1 MTFARCLTH
10 PLARLA
16 AAFRDDRRGT
26 SAIEFALVLPVL
38 LTVYIAGT
46 EISNGIAIDRKVTLT
61 ARTVTDLVS
70 RASSISTVDM
80 DDILTASAA
89 VMSPFLPR
97 YLSFTVSEVYI
108 DNNGNAKIW
117 GFSCS
122 YQGTPRNI
130 GDAVTLPPQLTVNNS
145 YLIWG
150 EAQYTYTPPI
160 AYVISGTLNLAD
172 QIYMSPR
179 MSSSVTGP
187 PTCPTS
193 FTLPPC

>member
-1 MTFARCLTH
+1 MILARCLMR

-16 AAFRDDRRGT
+16 SKFRDDRCGT

-38 LTVYIAGT
+38 LTVYIGGT
-46 EISNGIAIDRKVTLT
+46 EISNAIAIDRKVTLT

-70 RASSISTVDM
+70 RASSISTGDM
-80 DDILTASAA
+80 GDVLIASAA
-89 VMSPFLPR
+89 VMSPYLPN
-97 YLSFTVSEVYI
+97 YLSFTVSEVHI
-108 DNNGNAKIW
+108 DNNGNATVW

-130 GDAVTLPPQLTVNNS
+130 GDPVTLPSQLIVNNS

-150 EAQYTYTPPI
+150 EAQYSYTPPI
-160 AYVISGTLNLAD
+160 AYVISGTLNLTD
-172 QIYMSPR
+172 QIFMSPR

-187 PTCPTS
+187 PSCPTS
-193 FTLPPC
+193 FTPPPC

>member
-1 MTFARCLTH
+1 MILARCLTR

-16 AAFRDDRRGT
+16 AEFRDDRRGT
-26 SAIEFALVLPVL
+26 SALEFVLLLPVM

-46 EISNGIAIDRKVTLT
+46 EISNAIAIDRKVTLT

-70 RASSISTVDM
+70 RASSISTGDM
-80 DDILTASAA
+80 GDILTASAA
-89 VMSPFLPR
+89 VMSPYVHNSLT
-97 YLSFTVSEVYI
+97 FTVSEIYI
-108 DNNGNAKIW
+108 DNNGNARVW

-130 GDAVTLPPQLTVNNS
+130 GDPVTLPPQLTVNNS

-150 EAQYTYTPPI
+150 EAQYSYTPPI

-172 QIYMSPR
+172 QIFMSPR

-187 PTCPTS
+187 PSCPTT
-193 FTLPPC
+193 FTPPPC